1 MELTR
6 EQFMKEI
13 AELNERETTFNVESA
28 DTGSIYMSFYGC
40 NIDVRLEDGIEG
52 EIIMFKPYT
61 QMEATIDFDIVDVI
75 TKGDDLF
82 LIEMS
87 RGLPDIVIS
96 VSK

>member
-13 AELNERETTFNVESA
+13 AELNERETKYNVESA
-28 DTGSIYMSFYGC
+28 DTGSIYINFYGC

-52 EIIMFKPYT
+52 EIVMFKPYT
-61 QMEATIDFDIVDVI
+61 QMEATIDFDMINVI
-75 TKGDDLF
+75 TKGDDFF

-87 RGLPDIVIS
+87 RGLPDIVVS